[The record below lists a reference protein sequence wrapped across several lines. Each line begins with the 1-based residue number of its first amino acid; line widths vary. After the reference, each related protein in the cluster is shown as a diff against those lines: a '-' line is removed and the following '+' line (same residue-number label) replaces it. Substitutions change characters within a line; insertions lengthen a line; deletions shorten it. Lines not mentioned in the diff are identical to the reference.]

1 MIIDELVLHN
11 FGLFGG
17 RQEVR
22 LDPPSAD
29 RPVVLFG
36 GLNGAGKT
44 TLLEAMQLV
53 LFGKLAPPARDSEG
67 GYEAYLERSIN
78 RRARP
83 KDGASV
89 EITFRSTG
97 DGQENTYR
105 IRRSWAV
112 KRRNIAEQLDV
123 EVNGL
128 ADPALADTWS
138 DQVHRFLPPQ
148 LAPLFLF
155 DGERIE
161 ALADPENSEGFLSVA
176 IDALLGM
183 DLVRQLETDLT
194 VLERRK
200 RAEALSD
207 KARKRL
213 DAESEQLNALDEE
226 IKRKKIDAGALRN
239 RLDGLAHDREGV
251 EREFRAQGGDLL
263 QRREALE
270 AERSELLASAGE
282 HRRALVELATGPLP
296 LFLVREQLHG
306 LLKRA
311 DREAEVRRVQE
322 NCEALKSHRAG
333 LEEKLAQTAA
343 GDEAVRALA
352 EYFSEIEARL
362 GDDASDVTAL
372 NVGDG
377 TREVIR
383 RLVESGLEGESER
396 ARESSADLA
405 RIMERLDEVE
415 RQLAIV
421 PEADAIRDVTARR
434 DALIADQTEAQ
445 EALDSLE
452 AEIDEL
458 EGKRSRQLE
467 RVDHVLKDA
476 ASEGLEEERRERL
489 LKHSSWAR
497 ETLLQFRQA
506 ALQRNLER
514 IQDLVLECYQA
525 LLRKQS
531 LVAGIR
537 IDPDR
542 YRMRLYN
549 SADEEISPARLSAGE
564 RQLLAVATLWGLARA
579 SGRPLPV
586 VVDTPLGRLDGSHR
600 QHLVTR
606 YFPEAS
612 HQVLLLST
620 DEEIVANYLT
630 QLEPAIGR
638 VYRLEYDDE
647 TGSTVV
653 QEGYF
658 EEVAA
663 A

>member
-11 FGLFGG
+11 FGIFGG

-22 LDPPSAD
+22 LDPPSTD
-29 RPVVLFG
+29 QPVVLFG

-44 TLLEAMQLV
+44 TLLEALQLV

-67 GYEAYLERSIN
+67 GYEAYLERSIH

-83 KDGASV
+83 KEGAAI
-89 EITFRSTG
+89 ELAFRTTG
-97 DGQENTYR
+97 DGQEHTYR
-105 IRRSWAV
+105 IRRAWAV
-112 KRRNIAEQLDV
+112 KRRNVAEQLDV
-123 EVNGL
+123 EVDGVP
-128 ADPALADTWS
+128 DPALADTWS

-161 ALADPENSEGFLSVA
+161 ALADPETSEGFLSVA

-213 DAESEQLNALDEE
+213 DEESEKLNGLDEE
-226 IKRKKIDAGALRN
+226 IKQKKLDAGSLRN
-239 RLDGLAHDREGV
+239 RLDGLAHDLKTV

-263 QRREALE
+263 QRRESLE
-270 AERSELLASAGE
+270 AERSELLNRAAE
-282 HRRALVELATGPLP
+282 HRRALVELAAGPMP
-296 LFLVREQLHG
+296 LLLVHERLRG
-306 LLKRA
+306 VLDRA
-311 DREAEVRRVQE
+311 DEQAEERRARQE
-322 NCEALKSHRAG
+322 VEALKGHREA
-333 LEEKLAQTAA
+333 LEQRLAQTAA
-343 GDEAVRALA
+343 GDEAIQALA
-352 EYFSEIEARL
+352 GYFAEIEAQNA
-362 GDDASDVTAL
+362 GSASHESVVEL
-372 NVGDG
+372 GDG
-377 TREVIR
+377 TREAIR
-383 RLVESGLEGESER
+383 RLIESGLASEHER
-396 ARESSADLA
+396 AGELSGELSSVV
-405 RIMERLDEVE
+405 ERLDEVD
-415 RQLAIV
+415 RQLAVV
-421 PEADAIRDVTARR
+421 PEADAIRDVAARR
-434 DALIADQTEAQ
+434 DQLKAEQEEAQ
-445 EALDSLE
+445 QSLDALT
-452 AEIDEL
+452 AEIEEL
-458 EGKRSRQLE
+458 EGQRSRQLE
-467 RVDHVLKDA
+467 RVDQVLKEA
-476 ASEGLEEERRERL
+476 ASEGLDEERRERL
-489 LKHSSWAR
+489 LEHSSWAR
-497 ETLLQFRQA
+497 ETLAAFRQA

-514 IQDLVLECYQA
+514 IQDLVLECYQS

-531 LVAGIR
+531 LVAAIR
-537 IDPDR
+537 IDPER

-549 SADEEISPARLSAGE
+549 GADEEIAAARLSAGE

-579 SGRPLPV
+579 AGRPLPV

-600 QHLVTR
+600 EHLVTR

-620 DEEIVANYLT
+620 DEEIVANYLS
-630 QLEPAIGR
+630 QLQPSIGR
-638 VYRLEYDDE
+638 MYRLEYDDE
-647 TGSTVV
+647 TGSTVIH
-653 QEGYF
+653 EGYF

>member
-11 FGLFGG
+11 FGIFGG

-22 LDPPSAD
+22 LDPPSPD

-97 DGQENTYR
+97 DGQESTYR

-226 IKRKKIDAGALRN
+226 IKRKKLDAGALRN
-239 RLDGLAHDREGV
+239 RLDGLAHDRKGV

-263 QRREALE
+263 QRREELE
-270 AERSELLASAGE
+270 AERSELWARASE
-282 HRRALVELATGPLP
+282 HRRALVELATGSLP
-296 LFLVREQLHG
+296 LCLVREQLHCM
-306 LLKRA
+306 LERA
-311 DREAEVRRVQE
+311 DREAEARRVQE
-322 NCEALKSHRAG
+322 RCETLKSHRAG

-352 EYFSEIEARL
+352 EYFSEIEAQFAD
-362 GDDASDVTAL
+362 GGSDDALL
-372 NVGDG
+372 NIGDG

-383 RLVESGLEGESER
+383 RLAEGGLEGESER

-415 RQLAIV
+415 RQLAVV

-434 DALIADQTEAQ
+434 EALIAEQTEAQ
-445 EALDSLE
+445 EALDNLE

-467 RVDHVLKDA
+467 RVDQVLKDA

-489 LKHSSWAR
+489 LEHSSWAR

-514 IQDLVLECYQA
+514 IQELVRECYQA

-531 LVAGIR
+531 LVAAIR
-537 IDPDR
+537 IDPHR

-549 SADEEISPARLSAGE
+549 SEDEEIAPGRLSAGE

-647 TGSTVV
+647 TGSTVI

>member
-11 FGLFGG
+11 FGIFGG

-22 LDPPSAD
+22 LDPPSSD

-44 TLLEAMQLV
+44 TLLEAMQLA

-89 EITFRSTG
+89 EIAFRSTG
-97 DGQENTYR
+97 DGQEHTYR

-123 EVNGL
+123 EVDGL

-200 RAEALSD
+200 RAEAMSD

-213 DAESEQLNALDEE
+213 DEESEQLNGLDEE

-239 RLDGLAHDREGV
+239 RLDGLAHDRKGV

-270 AERSELLASAGE
+270 TERSELLTSAGE
-282 HRRALVELATGPLP
+282 HRRALVEHATGPLP
-296 LFLVREQLHG
+296 LSLVGQQLHG
-306 LLKRA
+306 MLERA
-311 DREAEVRRVQE
+311 DQEAEVRRIQE
-322 NCEALKSHRAG
+322 SRETLKTHRAG
-333 LEEKLAQTAA
+333 LEEKLARTAA

-352 EYFSEIEARL
+352 EYFAELEAESIAGGSDAARL
-362 GDDASDVTAL
+362 
-372 NVGDG
+372 NIGDG
-377 TREVIR
+377 TREMIR
-383 RLVESGLEGESER
+383 RLVESGLEGERER
-396 ARESSADLA
+396 ARESTADLT

-421 PEADAIRDVTARR
+421 PEADAIRDVTTRR
-434 DALIADQTEAQ
+434 DALIAQQTEAQ
-445 EALDSLE
+445 EALDNLE
-452 AEIDEL
+452 VEIEEL

-467 RVDHVLKDA
+467 RLDQVLKDA

-489 LKHSSWAR
+489 LEHSSWAR
-497 ETLLQFRQA
+497 DTLSQFRQA

-514 IQDLVLECYQA
+514 IQELVLECYQA
-525 LLRKQS
+525 LLRKHS
-531 LVAGIR
+531 LVSAIR
-537 IDPDR
+537 IDPNR

-549 SADEEISPARLSAGE
+549 SSDEGIAPARLSAGE

-630 QLEPAIGR
+630 QLAPAIGR
-638 VYRLEYDDE
+638 AYRLEYDDE
-647 TGSTVV
+647 TGSTVIH
-653 QEGYF
+653 EGYF